1 MLLHNLENYKIILAS
16 KSPRRQHLLKELG
29 VDFEIAE
36 NNNVEEIYPENL
48 PKHEIPVFLS
58 KIKAKAF
65 FNKITDNQLVI
76 TSDTIV
82 LLNNEVIEKPT
93 DYKDA
98 VNMLN
103 KLSGNKHT
111 VVTGVCITTKQKQIT
126 FSSETDVYFKKLT
139 HDEIVYY
146 LDNYKPF
153 DKAGA
158 YGIQEWIGYIG
169 VEKIEGSYF
178 NVMGLP
184 IHRLYEE
191 LKFF

>member
-1 MLLHNLENYKIILAS
+1 MFLKNLENYKIILAS
-16 KSPRRQHLLKELG
+16 KSPRRQNLLKELG
-29 VDFEIAE
+29 IDFEIVA
-36 NNNVEEIYPENL
+36 NNNVEEIYPEDI
-48 PKHEIPVFLS
+48 PKHDIPVFLAE
-58 KIKAKAF
+58 KKAQGF
-65 FNKITDNQLVI
+65 VNKIADNELII

-82 LLNNEVIEKPT
+82 LLNNEVIEKPI
-93 DYKDA
+93 DYNDA
-98 VNMLN
+98 EKMLS

-111 VVTGVCITTKQKQIT
+111 VVSGVCITSKQKQVS
-126 FSSETDVYFKKLT
+126 FSADTNVFFKKLT
-139 HDEIVYY
+139 SKEITYY

-158 YGIQEWIGYIG
+158 YGIQEWIGFIG

-191 LKFF
+191 LKNF

>member
-1 MLLHNLENYKIILAS
+1 MFLNNLENYKIILAS
-16 KSPRRQHLLKELG
+16 KSPRRQNLLKELG
-29 VDFEIAE
+29 VDFEIVE
-36 NNNVEEIYPENL
+36 NNNVEEIYPENI
-48 PKHEIPVFLS
+48 PKHDIPVFLA
-58 KIKAKAF
+58 KIKAQGF
-65 FNKITDNQLVI
+65 SNKITDNQLII

-93 DYKDA
+93 DYNDA

-111 VVTGVCITTKQKQIT
+111 VVTGVCITSKQKQVS
-126 FSSETDVYFKKLT
+126 FSSDTDVFFKKLT
-139 HDEIVYY
+139 NDEITYY

-191 LKFF
+191 LKNF

>member
-1 MLLHNLENYKIILAS
+1 MFLKNLEKYKIILAS

-29 VDFEIAE
+29 VDFEIEE
-36 NNNVEEIYPENL
+36 NNDVEEIYPNNL

-58 KIKAKAF
+58 KIKTKAL

-82 LLNNEVIEKPT
+82 LLNNEVIEKPV
-93 DYKDA
+93 DYNDA
-98 VNMLN
+98 VKMLN

-184 IHRLYEE
+184 IHRLYDE
-191 LKFF
+191 LKNF